1 MSSGSIIGIIRVNV
15 EPMIGTA
22 LVSVVNYHLQG
33 QCWLYVLWRW
43 MMVDVDAG
51 GCGQTRLFLSRNCFL
66 FFAAQNIGIPR
77 KEEFLPDS

>member
-33 QCWLYVLWRW
+33 QCWLYCGGGLWW
-43 MMVDVDAG
+43 MQVDADPSPSIFTDDLDLAG
-51 GCGQTRLFLSRNCFL
+51 SN
-66 FFAAQNIGIPR
+66 
-77 KEEFLPDS
+77 